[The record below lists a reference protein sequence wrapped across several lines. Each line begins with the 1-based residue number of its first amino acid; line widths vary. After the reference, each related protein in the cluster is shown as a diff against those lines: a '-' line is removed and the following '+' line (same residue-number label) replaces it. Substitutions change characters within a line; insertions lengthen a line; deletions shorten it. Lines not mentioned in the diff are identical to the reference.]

1 MASAKLFH
9 ELSVA
14 AEISYDRMQSCAE
27 ANVGCQDWQR
37 DRVITF
43 YRYAGQWLAYHNA
56 LLGVITQGLKRYR
69 YQRCRTGQRCRRHW
83 SVGTGKGLLSR
94 CGEWLPGDKL
104 KCGRESYGFLQGQA

>member
-1 MASAKLFH
+1 MGLLGFDGSAKLFH

-56 LLGVITQGLKRYR
+56 LLGVITQGLNDTGTNVVEPDSGADAIGALEWVRGYLADAANG
-69 YQRCRTGQRCRRHW
+69 YQ
-83 SVGTGKGLLSR
+83 
-94 CGEWLPGDKL
+94 EIN
-104 KCGRESYGFLQGQA
+104 